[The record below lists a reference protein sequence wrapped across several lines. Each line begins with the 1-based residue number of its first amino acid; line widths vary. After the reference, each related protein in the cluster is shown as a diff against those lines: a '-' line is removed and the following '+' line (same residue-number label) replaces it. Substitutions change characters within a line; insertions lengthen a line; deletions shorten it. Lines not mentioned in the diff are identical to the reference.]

1 MEGLS
6 GLRNGSRLGG
16 ILLTITS
23 RFTPVGNVRSAGWRL
38 SLVWLLISG
47 LVSGCAQAQVSND
60 LIQVQIL
67 ADGQTIN
74 QRLPAGSAVQQAL
87 DQAGL
92 TLEALDRSEP
102 PTYTVLGDGAQVRLV
117 RVTEAFEVE
126 QVVIPYIQ
134 QTMRNESLPVE
145 KEVLIQPGKNGV
157 QEITYRRVY
166 EDGVEVSS
174 QPIPVKS
181 VVVKEPVAE
190 IRMIGVQTPFAPIEL
205 PGKLYYLRDGNVW
218 VIEGSSANRKTV
230 LTAGDLDG
238 RVLSVSDDGNWLLFT
253 RRSKEEGQI
262 NSLWAAQIGGWGE
275 LEPGAGQPEQEL
287 ISLEVK
293 NVTQFADWVPGSNT
307 RVIFS
312 TVEPRQAAPGWQAN
326 NDLHVLTFSTSGWTT
341 KWTTILEPNA
351 GGVYGWWGTNFQW
364 GPDGRFLAYAR
375 ADSVGLVDYKTGI
388 MTATLNIL
396 PLQTHRDWAWAP
408 GITWGPDGN
417 AIYTIDHIAPEGSE
431 APEESPVFDLTAVIL
446 DGGPTMHLVS
456 KIGMFAYPIASPL
469 QEQAG
474 DIDYQ
479 IAYLQALFPD
489 QSETSRYQ
497 ITVMDRDGSNRRTL
511 FPPQD
516 KAGMEP
522 QQYWGQWSP
531 APLPVN
537 QNDALAVIYQGN
549 LWIVN
554 SQDGTSIQITGDGLT
569 TRAIWK

>member
-1 MEGLS
+1 M
-6 GLRNGSRLGG
+6 
-16 ILLTITS
+16 
-23 RFTPVGNVRSAGWRL
+23 RSAGWHHHL
-38 SLVWLLISG
+38 IWLLIVV
-47 LVSGCAQAQVSND
+47 LLSGCAQAQATRE

-67 ADGQTIN
+67 ADGQTLN
-74 QRLPAGSAVQQAL
+74 QQLPAGSTVQQAL

-102 PTYTVLGDGAQVRLV
+102 PAYTVLGEGAQVRLV
-117 RVTEAFEVE
+117 RVSETFEVE
-126 QVVIPYIQ
+126 QVVLPYTQ

-145 KEVLIQPGKNGV
+145 KEVLIQPGKTGV

-174 QPIPVKS
+174 QPIPVSS
-181 VVVKEPVAE
+181 VIVQEPVPE
-190 IRMIGVQTPFAPIEL
+190 IRMIGVQTPFAPIEV

-218 VIEGSSANRKTV
+218 VIEGTSANRKAV

-253 RRSKEEGQI
+253 RRSDEEGQI

-275 LEPGAGQPEQEL
+275 IEPGAGQPEQEL

-375 ADSVGLVDYKTGI
+375 ADSVGIVDYKTGI
-388 MTATLNIL
+388 LTTTLNLL
-396 PLQTHRDWAWAP
+396 PLQTGADWAWVP

-417 AIYTIDHIAPEGSE
+417 AVYTLDHIAPQGSE
-431 APEESPVFDLTAVIL
+431 APEESPVFDLTAVLL
-446 DGGPTMHLVS
+446 DGGPTLHMVS
-456 KIGMFAYPIASPL
+456 QTGMFAYPIASPL
-469 QEQAG
+469 QQQADG
-474 DIDYQ
+474 IDYQ

-489 QSETSRYQ
+489 QSESSRYQ
-497 ITVMDRDGSNRRTL
+497 VVVMDRDGSNRRTL
-511 FPPQD
+511 FPTPE

-531 APLPVN
+531 ASLPGQSN
-537 QNDALAVIYQGN
+537 YALAVIYQGN

-569 TRAIWK
+569 SRVIWK